1 MELTAHFTARTDDNH
16 AAPVLKLY
24 FYIFFLKKKISDP
37 VQIQPTAPTYRLTCT
52 IGIQTSMQEMV
63 RLCAV
68 YRIKPHAPPLVQASV
83 NSFEFQPCG
92 RTSQAECFTR

>member
-24 FYIFFLKKKISDP
+24 YYTFSPTKVSDP
-37 VQIQPTAPTYRLTCT
+37 VQIQSTDPTYRLTCT
-52 IGIQTSMQEMV
+52 VGIQTSMQEMV